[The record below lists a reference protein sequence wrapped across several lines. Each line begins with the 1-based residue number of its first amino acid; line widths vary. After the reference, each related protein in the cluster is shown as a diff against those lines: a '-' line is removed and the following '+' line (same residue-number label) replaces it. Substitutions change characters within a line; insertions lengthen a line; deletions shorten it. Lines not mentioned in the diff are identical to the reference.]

1 MLQQLWNRFEAAVH
15 EDDAE
20 LRLAAHQFLAELK
33 TRVDAIELQLG
44 ITHAAQVAA
53 PVAEVVPESQ
63 YVTDPVVTA
72 PTETVSV
79 PDAVQPIADAPA
91 QAPADTSATDT
102 PAPTNQGE

>member
-33 TRVDAIELQLG
+33 ARVDAIELQLG
-44 ITHAAQVAA
+44 ITHAAPVAA

-79 PDAVQPIADAPA
+79 PDVPA
-91 QAPADTSATDT
+91 EAPADTPTA
-102 PAPTNQGE
+102 PAA